1 MNREEIIKT
10 ETVKSISFLK
20 EGGTLL
26 YPTDTIWGIGC
37 DALNT
42 KAVEKVYAIK
52 NRPAEK
58 SMIIL
63 VHDVNLLMKYVKEI
77 PDPVWDLVTYS
88 ERPLTVIYP
97 GAINLPREI
106 IAADGSIAIRVVKD
120 GFAYHLMNRFNR
132 PLISTSA
139 NASGAPSPMHFA
151 DIAPEI
157 LGGVDYVVAL
167 QAATD
172 GPARPSTIMQV
183 ETNGKFKFIRR

>member
-1 MNREEIIKT
+1 MSREEIIKA
-10 ETVKSISFLK
+10 EVIKSIGILK
-20 EGGTLL
+20 EGKTLL

-37 DALNT
+37 DAMNS
-42 KAVEKVYAIK
+42 KAVEKVFAIK
-52 NRPAEK
+52 NRPPEK

-63 VHDVNLLMKYVKEI
+63 IHDAGLLMKYVKEI

-97 GAINLPREI
+97 GAINLPAAV
-106 IAADGSIAIRVVKD
+106 IAADGSIAIRVVKE
-120 GFAYHLMNRFNR
+120 GFAHQLASRLNR

-139 NASGAPSPMHFA
+139 NVSGAPSPQHFA

-167 QAATD
+167 QAASD